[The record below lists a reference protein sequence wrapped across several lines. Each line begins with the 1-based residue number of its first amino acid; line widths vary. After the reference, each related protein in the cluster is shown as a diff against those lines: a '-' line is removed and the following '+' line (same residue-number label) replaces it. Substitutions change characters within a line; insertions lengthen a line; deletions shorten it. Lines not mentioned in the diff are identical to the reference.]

1 MSEYTY
7 IQLLNKTLK
16 YYFEEKYK
24 EGYNFLNKHLD
35 TVEGNQAQLYN
46 FLYTLACKSGQ
57 PEKAIELLKEAVC
70 DKDYWYAAQYL
81 REDDDLDPI
90 REYDDFKKII
100 ETCEKREKIAHKET
114 KSKLKVYVPETK
126 ESERNFSL
134 FITLHGNQENI
145 KIIKDYWKEVV
156 NKNYILAVPQ
166 SSQIEFYEAYV
177 WDDIELGVKELKV
190 HYINLISNY
199 NVDNNK
205 IILGGFSAGAR
216 VILEAVKNEIIQPK
230 GIVLMAP
237 WLPEIKDEK
246 ELFKKFKEHNIKVYI
261 LCGKED
267 RDCLEYC
274 NIFVD
279 KLSKSEVGYKYDLIE
294 RLEHDYPQDFT
305 RRLKRALEYI
315 EG

>member
-57 PEKAIELLKEAVC
+57 PEKAIELLKEAVYV
-70 DKDYWYAAQYL
+70 KDYWYAAQYL

-90 REYDDFKKII
+90 REYDDFKNII
-100 ETCEKREKIAHKET
+100 ETCEKREKAAQEEAT
-114 KSKLKVYVPETK
+114 AKLKVYVPETK
-126 ESERNFSL
+126 KSEEVFPL

-145 KIIKDYWKEVV
+145 KIAEDYWKEVV
-156 NKNYILAVPQ
+156 NNNYIMAVPQ

-177 WDDIELGVKELKV
+177 WDDIKLGVKELKD
-190 HYINLISNY
+190 HYDNLISNY
-199 NVDNNK
+199 NVDNDK
-205 IILGGFSAGAR
+205 IVLGGFSAGAR
-216 VILEAVKNEIIQPK
+216 VILEAVKIDIIKPK

-246 ELFKKFKEHNIKVYI
+246 ELFKKLKECNIKVYI

-267 RDCLEYC
+267 KDCLEYC
-274 NIFVD
+274 DIFVD
-279 KLSKSEVGYKYDLIE
+279 KLSKFDVGYKYDLIE
-294 RLEHDYPQDFT
+294 GLEHDYPQDFT
-305 RRLKRALEYI
+305 KRLKQALEYI